1 MVADSRTPPPRPRTA
16 FADHV
21 AQVQT
26 DEKTIPTWN
35 DDNIIV
41 TLPPTDE
48 EDLRTLESRIAGEKK
63 AMVTANIVS
72 ITLPTSLL
80 GAALYSAYET
90 LTTPPANVQKQG
102 AEPGPHYAES
112 GLLFVAA
119 ALATALIGMMRK
131 DSKKDLAALIAQR
144 DAQNNN
150 APKLD

>member
-1 MVADSRTPPPRPRTA
+1 MVADSRTPPPRPRTD
-16 FADHV
+16 FADTT
-21 AQVQT
+21 ASVQP

-35 DDNIIV
+35 DDNIII

-48 EDLRTLESRIAGEKK
+48 EDLRTLEARIASEKK
-63 AMVTANIVS
+63 VVVTGSIVS

-102 AEPGPHYAES
+102 AEQGPHYVES

-119 ALATALIGMMRK
+119 ALVTALIGMMRK

-144 DAQNNN
+144 DALTPK
-150 APKLD
+150 APRLD